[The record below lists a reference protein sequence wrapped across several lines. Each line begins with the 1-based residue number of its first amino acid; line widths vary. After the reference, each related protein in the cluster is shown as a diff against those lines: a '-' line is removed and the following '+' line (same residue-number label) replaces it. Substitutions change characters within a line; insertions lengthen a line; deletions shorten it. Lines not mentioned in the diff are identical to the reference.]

1 MVIIGIW
8 YYRFRQAVSVLSSC
22 AHVFAQEGG
31 GADVEY
37 IIITLVVIL
46 LLIEAIKKD

>member
-8 YYRFRQAVSVLSSC
+8 YYRFRQAVSALASC

-31 GADVEY
+31 GADGVHHY
-37 IIITLVVIL
+37 TLVVIL
-46 LLIEAIKKD
+46 LLVEANKKD